1 MTASGMTDYV
11 LAHAGD
17 ERERERLTLLERFH
31 GPLTVAQLEPL
42 VRPGWSCLEAGAG
55 AGGMT
60 VWLAERVTPGGSV
73 LAVDLETH
81 WLDHLRSAV
90 IDVRTLDITT
100 EKLPSNAFDL
110 VLARMLLLHL
120 PDPAAACRQLLATA
134 RSDATVVVQD
144 ADFTAVAL
152 DDASALEAE
161 GLRTMTDTMRTSG
174 VDLALGP
181 KLPAMLD
188 AAGADVVTVHS
199 SPSPGHGNGLAA
211 RIVAITIERF
221 RPRAISNGTKSA
233 AIDAAI
239 SALRDP
245 NRSFTGPTQWVVRAR
260 PMNRRTRSR
269 L

>member
-1 MTASGMTDYV
+1 MTDYV

-17 ERERERLTLLERFH
+17 ERERERLRLLERFH
-31 GPLTVAQLEPL
+31 GPLTVAQLDPL
-42 VRPGWSCLEAGAG
+42 VRPGWRCLEAGAG

-60 VWLAERVTPGGSV
+60 VWLAQRVVPGGSV

-81 WLDHLRSAV
+81 WLERLRSAV
-90 IDVRTLDITT
+90 IDVRALDITT
-100 EKLPSNAFDL
+100 EKLPLDAFDL

-152 DDASALEAE
+152 DDASALEAA
-161 GLRTMTDTMRTSG
+161 GLRTMTDTMRASG

-181 KLPAMLD
+181 KLPDILE
-188 AAGADVVTVHS
+188 AAGADIVTIDS
-199 SPSPGHGNGLAA
+199 SASPGHGDGLAA

-245 NRSFTGPTQWVVRAR
+245 TRSFTGPTQWIVRAR
-260 PMNRRTRSR
+260 PINGLARSR
-269 L
+269 F

>member
-1 MTASGMTDYV
+1 MTDYV
-11 LAHAGD
+11 LAHGGD

-31 GPLTVAQLEPL
+31 GPFTVTQLEPL

-60 VWLAERVTPGGSV
+60 VWLAERVAPGGSV

-81 WLDHLRSAV
+81 WLDRLRSRV
-90 IDVRTLDITT
+90 IDVRALDITT
-100 EKLPSNAFDL
+100 DELPAHAFDL

-120 PDPAAACRQLLATA
+120 PDPVAASRRLLATA
-134 RSDATVVVQD
+134 RSDAAVVVQD
-144 ADFTAVAL
+144 ADFSAVAL
-152 DDASALEAE
+152 DDASALEAD
-161 GLRTMTDTMRTSG
+161 GLRSMTDTMEASG

-181 KLPAMLD
+181 KLPAILE
-188 AAGADVVTVHS
+188 AAGAEVVTIDS
-199 SPSPGHGNGLAA
+199 SPSPGHGDGLAA

-221 RPRAISNGTKSA
+221 RARSLANGTKSA

-245 NRSFTGPTQWVVRAR
+245 NRRFTGPTQWIALAR
-260 PMNRRTRSR
+260 PMNRRARSSM
-269 L
+269 